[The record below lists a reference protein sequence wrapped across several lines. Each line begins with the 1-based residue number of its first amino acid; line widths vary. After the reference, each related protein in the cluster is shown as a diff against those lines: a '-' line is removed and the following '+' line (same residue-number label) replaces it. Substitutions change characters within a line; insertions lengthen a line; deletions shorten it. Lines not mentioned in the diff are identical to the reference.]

1 MKRDIFTKI
10 LLYGLPC
17 CFIALAG
24 CEIHLM
30 EYSSP
35 RSRYERTV
43 ELSAPMMGGTLLSA
57 RSNDGWITITG
68 GDVTECSVTATI
80 IAMAESDEK
89 AGKIAEE
96 SIVKLEK
103 FGSRLTVK
111 LEKPVLWT
119 NQSVDIQFTAI
130 VPRDCDVQL
139 TTDDGD
145 ITTEYIKGDIEIK
158 TDDGKVNLS
167 KISGDIKV
175 RSGDGTIT
183 IQEVNVG
190 VVRNEN
196 GWIDVE
202 TDDGRV
208 ILTRI
213 AGDIKVGSNDGSVR
227 IEDVI
232 GDLDIQCED
241 GRITVIYGEGA
252 GDVFDV
258 SLVTDDG
265 PVDFM
270 APPNFSVDVEVITDD
285 GAVYTELPVKVLGKL
300 GKGGIK
306 GVIGKGEG
314 RLYIRTDDGSVR
326 IR

>member
-1 MKRDIFTKI
+1 MKRDILIRALLSI
-10 LLYGLPC
+10 LLC
-17 CFIALAG
+17 CFITVAG
-24 CEIHLM
+24 CVVHIR
-30 EYSSP
+30 EYSFP
-35 RSRYERTV
+35 RARYERTV
-43 ELSAPMMGGTLLSA
+43 ELSSPMAGGALLSA

-68 GDVTECSVTATI
+68 GDVQECSITATI

-89 AGKIAEE
+89 AEKIAEE
-96 SIVKLEK
+96 SKVKLEK
-103 FGSRLTVK
+103 FGSRLTVR

-130 VPRDCDVQL
+130 VPKDCDVQL

-145 ITTEYIKGDIEIK
+145 ITTENIKGDIEIK
-158 TDDGKVNLS
+158 TDDGKVSLS

-175 RSGDGTIT
+175 NSDDGTIT
-183 IQEVNVG
+183 IQDINVG
-190 VVRNEN
+190 VVRSED
-196 GWIDVE
+196 GWIDIQ

-208 ILTRI
+208 TLTRV
-213 AGDIKVGSNDGSVR
+213 AGDIKVRSNDGSVK
-227 IEDVI
+227 IEDVV
-232 GDLDIQCED
+232 GDLDIQCND
-241 GRITVIYGEGA
+241 GRITVIYSEGA
-252 GDVFDV
+252 GGIFDV

-270 APPNFSVDVEVITDD
+270 APANFSADVEVITDD
-285 GAVYTELPVKVLGKL
+285 GSVYTELPVKVLGKL

-306 GVIGKGEG
+306 GVIGTGEG